1 MGAVG
6 ASSAGRQV
14 SVVAEWARL
23 SLRSSLNTLYSTQ
36 PSLQQQTNSLILRGI
51 PQRNSSCTLCTSCC
65 CWHDE
70 LTSLLTSCVLP
81 AVVCCTAGTLGLSL
95 SQPQPYPSQCKPTAK
110 PAPPPHSLP
119 EPAGDL
125 EPKKKNLAWQSHASV
140 VVAALDAPGIE
151 AFVRG
156 WRQHFLDMKPR
167 FLPPFWSV
175 DARVANS
182 AVTAASAAAACGDG
196 GGSGGDDY
204 DASSSR
210 VQG

>member
-1 MGAVG
+1 MQTH
-6 ASSAGRQV
+6 RQPP
-14 SVVAEWARL
+14 L
-23 SLRSSLNTLYSTQ
+23 
-36 PSLQQQTNSLILRGI
+36 PLI
-51 PQRNSSCTLCTSCC
+51 P
-65 CWHDE
+65 
-70 LTSLLTSCVLP
+70 LP
-81 AVVCCTAGTLGLSL
+81 A
-95 SQPQPYPSQCKPTAK
+95 
-110 PAPPPHSLP
+110 
-119 EPAGDL
+119 PAGDL

-182 AVTAASAAAACGDG
+182 AVTAASAAAACVDG
-196 GGSGGDDY
+196 GGSGGDDC
-204 DASSSR
+204 DVSNSR